1 MKIKE
6 IRAKNFAKFT
16 DFELIYNDGVTRLIS
31 MNGGGKTTVGLTLL
45 WAGFKGI
52 AEKSSTNQLIGER
65 FRFISEGKKSLDI
78 EILLH
83 DEKRGCEIRLRRHI
97 TKSLNQ
103 ISIEAIGGNGKPLN
117 SQPTKEYI
125 ENLFNVT
132 FLSASHFTSLTG
144 REQALALGI
153 DVNEF
158 NEELADRK
166 CEATLFRKELKAIG
180 GVTEVGKVEKVSVS
194 ELLEIRDK
202 QSADNTRQTDLAQ
215 EIKTYNEAIEVNQAK
230 IKKLE
235 DYTKNIQSE
244 LAEAGNPLPLINLED
259 INSKINNA
267 EQINIQAS
275 EYDKYI
281 EIQSRFIAI
290 DRKLRENIGNQ
301 DIILNN
307 RLKYI
312 KSRSFDMPGLTIDDE
327 GQLVLN
333 DKPIR
338 SPYFSK
344 GELEMIVAQI
354 SAGLNPELKVRFID
368 DFEMLDDV
376 NQKKII
382 TKLTEKGF
390 QIITAE
396 VGDEKK
402 GDGAV
407 LLRECKVMKE

>member
-1 MKIKE
+1 MKIKAL
-6 IRAKNFAKFT
+6 RAKNFAKFT
-16 DFELIYNDGVTRLIS
+16 DFELIYNDGVTRLVS
-31 MNGGGKTTVGLTLL
+31 LNGGGKTTVGLTLL

-65 FRFISEGKKSLDI
+65 FRFIADGAKSLDI

-83 DEKRGCEIRLRRHI
+83 DEITGNDILIKRHI
-97 TKSLNQ
+97 TKTLNQ
-103 ISIEAIGGNGKPLN
+103 LSFKSKDGRAL
-117 SQPTKEYI
+117 TKDYI

-144 REQALALGI
+144 KEQALALGI
-153 DVNEF
+153 DVDEF
-158 NEELADRK
+158 DRK
-166 CEATLFRKELKAIG
+166 LVNDKSDASLLRKELKAIG
-180 GVTEVGKVEKVSVS
+180 EITRIEKAEKVSVS

-202 QSADNTRQTDLAQ
+202 QFLDNTRQEGIAKA
-215 EIKTYNEAIEVNQAK
+215 IKTHSITIEQKQVE
-230 IKKLE
+230 IGKLKDDIE
-235 DYTKNIQSE
+235 GLQGE
-244 LAEAGNPLPLINLED
+244 LIALGNPLPLIDLEN
-259 INSKINNA
+259 INSKISNA
-267 EQINIQAS
+267 EQINIQAN
-275 EYDKYI
+275 EYENFI
-281 EIQSRFIAI
+281 ETSGNKQ
-290 DRKLRENIGNQ
+290 NIEDDLNKNLFSQ
-301 DIILNN
+301 NIIIND

-312 KSRSFDMPGLTIDDE
+312 KSRSFGMPGLTIDDE

-368 DFEMLDDV
+368 DFEMLDDA

-402 GDGAV
+402 GDGTI
-407 LLRECKVMKE
+407 LLRECKIVKEK

>member
-16 DFELIYNDGVTRLIS
+16 DFELVLNDKVTPLIG
-31 MNGGGKTTVGLTLL
+31 MNGSGKTTILTLL

-52 AEKSSTNQLIGER
+52 AEKSSTDQLIGER
-65 FRFISEGKKSLDI
+65 FRFISDDAKSLDI
-78 EILLH
+78 GILLY
-83 DEKRGCEIRLRRHI
+83 DELTGNEIRLKRHI
-97 TKSLNQ
+97 TKTLNQ
-103 ISIEAIGGNGKPLN
+103 LSFKSKDGRELSKD
-117 SQPTKEYI
+117 YI

-144 REQALALGI
+144 KEQVLALGI
-153 DVNEF
+153 NVDEF
-158 NEELADRK
+158 DKKLVDKKSNAAL
-166 CEATLFRKELKAIG
+166 LRKELKNIG
-180 GVTEVGKVEKVSVS
+180 EVGRVDEVERVNISQLLINRDNQLGFNSVQINAIARQA
-194 ELLEIRDK
+194 ELLEAVRDAEGEIKKHQDLIKEWIKESDEIEVKPVYDISIIDAQINNADRVNNQANLYEQYIKDKEK
-202 QSADNTRQTDLAQ
+202 QSSA
-215 EIKTYNEAIEVNQAK
+215 V
-230 IKKLE
+230 
-235 DYTKNIQSE
+235 
-244 LAEAGNPLPLINLED
+244 INLE
-259 INSKINNA
+259 
-267 EQINIQAS
+267 
-275 EYDKYI
+275 
-281 EIQSRFIAI
+281 
-290 DRKLRENIGNQ
+290 ENIKDQ
-301 DIILNN
+301 DTILFN

-312 KSRSFDMPGLTIDDE
+312 KSRSFGMPGLTIDDE

-368 DFEMLDDV
+368 DFEMLDDI

-382 TKLTEKGF
+382 TKLSEKGF

-402 GDGAV
+402 GDNTV
-407 LLRECKVMKE
+407 LLRECKIVKE

>member
-16 DFELIYNDGVTRLIS
+16 DFDLVLNDDVTRLIGI
-31 MNGGGKTTVGLTLL
+31 NGSGKTTVGLTLL

-52 AEKSSTNQLIGER
+52 AEKSKTNQLIGER
-65 FRFISEGKKSLDI
+65 FRFIADGAKSLDI

-83 DEKRGCEIRLRRHI
+83 DELTGNDILIKRHI
-97 TKSLNQ
+97 TKTLNQ
-103 ISIEAIGGNGKPLN
+103 LSFKSKDGKAL
-117 SQPTKEYI
+117 TKDYI

-144 REQALALGI
+144 KEQALALGI
-153 DVNEF
+153 DVDEF
-158 NEELADRK
+158 DRK
-166 CEATLFRKELKAIG
+166 LVNDKSDASLLRKELKAIG
-180 GVTEVGKVEKVSVS
+180 EITKIDKAEKVSVS
-194 ELLEIRDK
+194 ELLKTRDGQVEFNSVQIEMINRQVNLLDTVREK
-202 QSADNTRQTDLAQ
+202 KELIKECENIINKCAEEADGITQTVKPVHD
-215 EIKTYNEAIEVNQAK
+215 IDIVN
-230 IKKLE
+230 KK
-235 DYTKNIQSE
+235 
-244 LAEAGNPLPLINLED
+244 
-259 INSKINNA
+259 INSA

-275 EYDKYI
+275 EYEKFI
-281 EIQSRFIAI
+281 ETSDGKRDI
-290 DRKLRENIGNQ
+290 ENDLEMNLEGQEKIS
-301 DIILNN
+301 DD

-312 KSRSFDMPGLTIDDE
+312 KSRSFGMPGLTIDDE

-333 DKPIR
+333 NKPIR

-368 DFEMLDDV
+368 DFEMLDDA

-396 VGDEKK
+396 VGNEKK
-402 GDGAV
+402 GDGTV
-407 LLRECKVMKE
+407 LLRECKIVKE

>member
-16 DFELIYNDGVTRLIS
+16 DFELVFNDQVTRLIGI
-31 MNGGGKTTVGLTLL
+31 NGSGKTTVGLTLL

-78 EILLH
+78 EIILH
-83 DEKRGCEIRLRRHI
+83 DEKRECEIRLRRHI

-144 REQALALGI
+144 KEQALALGI
-153 DVNEF
+153 NVDEF
-158 NEELADRK
+158 DFKLMDIK
-166 CEATLFRKELKAIG
+166 SDATVLRKELKNIG
-180 GVTEVGKVEKVSVS
+180 EVERVDEAAKVDVSQLLVDRDNKLEFNS
-194 ELLEIRDK
+194 LQIAKIARQAELLEAVRDAEDEIKRHKDLVGKWVKESDEIEVEPVHDISITDK
-202 QSADNTRQTDLAQ
+202 Q
-215 EIKTYNEAIEVNQAK
+215 IKM
-230 IKKLE
+230 
-235 DYTKNIQSE
+235 
-244 LAEAGNPLPLINLED
+244 AEHY
-259 INSKINNA
+259 
-267 EQINIQAS
+267 NIQAS
-275 EYDKYI
+275 EYEKFI
-281 EIQSRFIAI
+281 EISNQKMDIEI
-290 DRKLRENIGNQ
+290 ELEKNISNQ

-312 KSRSFDMPGLTIDDE
+312 KSRSFGMPGLTIDDE

-368 DFEMLDDV
+368 DFEMLDDH
-376 NQKKII
+376 NQKII
-382 TKLTEKGF
+382 INKLTKKGF

-402 GDGAV
+402 DDGAV
-407 LLRECKVMKE
+407 LLRECEIVKE